1 MGSVTLVK
9 PLVTRVTP
17 KVPFT
22 MASRIERIR
31 MSAIRARNRFHR
43 TAAEDDAQTTGLPAA
58 VDPGLPAIIGPGEW
72 RGRGGTRPAAAIR
85 HAGEPLGSRSGPGC
99 RRGSLRH
106 CGALPPGVPPNR

>member
-43 TAAEDDAQTTGLPAA
+43 TVAQDDAQTAGLPAA
-58 VDPGLPAIIGPGEW
+58 VDPGVPAIIGPGDW
-72 RGRGGTRPAAAIR
+72 RGRGGTWPAAAIR
-85 HAGEPLGSRSGPGC
+85 HAGGPLGSRSGPGG
-99 RRGSLRH
+99 RRGAHRPR
-106 CGALPPGVPPNR
+106 GALTR